1 MLEVLSSVKNYSG
14 AYLVLLVH
22 NKNYPKVVVKQ
33 RNLSNYCSV
42 DSEANLMLVVHE
54 KTYLI
59 SIVLQGPLIS
69 VENHGGVLG
78 QLVVHS
84 GTHLT
89 LIIQHLK
96 FTTNETH
103 LMLAIIA
110 D

>member
-1 MLEVLSSVKNYSG
+1 MLEVLSSVKNHSG

-22 NKNYPKVVVKQ
+22 NKTYPKVVIRQ

-59 SIVLQGPLIS
+59 SIVLQGPLIN

-78 QLVVHS
+78 QLVVHG

-96 FTTNETH
+96 FTTNGTH